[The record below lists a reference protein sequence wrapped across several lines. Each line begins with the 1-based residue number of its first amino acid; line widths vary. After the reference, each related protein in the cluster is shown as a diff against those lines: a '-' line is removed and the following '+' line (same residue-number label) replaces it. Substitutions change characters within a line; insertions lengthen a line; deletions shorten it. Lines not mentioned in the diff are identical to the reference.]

1 MQAAKPETKQL
12 TTQEKLDLIAQIE
25 ASMVPGAPDIDEKM
39 ERIGDLWE
47 SIEPKQFSISDEL
60 LAELEQSHEEY
71 MRDPSIA
78 KSWEEVKAWIL
89 NRDARRSHPAGRG
102 NSDHQG
108 A

>member
-1 MQAAKPETKQL
+1 MPAANPDTTQL
-12 TTQEKLDLIAQIE
+12 TTQQKLDLIERIE

-39 ERIGDLWE
+39 ERIGDLWS

-71 MRDPSIA
+71 MRNPSMA
-78 KSWEEVKAWIL
+78 KSWEEVKEWIL

-102 NSDHQG
+102 NSDHHG